1 MHVDEMSL
9 LRYADPTIPD
19 GLAASFLSSFSP
31 STLEQIVRRGVVT
44 HVGAGHL
51 FIDEG
56 EVDWAGILLSGV
68 ARVYLTTREGRQVT
82 VRYVRQGGSVGI
94 PCVVGQENPAR
105 VETVTDT
112 RLLRINVS
120 HLRLLAEKDASVAW
134 ALARELA
141 QRLLEI
147 CAELERRVESSVR
160 QRVARLL
167 LELSAPTGDAR
178 GGDIIISQEA
188 LAQSIG
194 SAREVVSK
202 VLIELRREG
211 TIQLRR
217 GLISIVD
224 PTGLRAASDGN
235 PGRHV
240 ERLPYVTES
249 M

>member
-1 MHVDEMSL
+1 MALPQVS
-9 LRYADPTIPD
+9 YQ
-19 GLAASFLSSFSP
+19 ASAP
-31 STLEQIVRRGVVT
+31 STLEQIVRRGIVT
-44 HVGAGHL
+44 HVGAGHV

-112 RLLRINVS
+112 RLLRISVS
-120 HLRLLAEKDASVAW
+120 HLRHLAERDASVAW

-167 LELSAPTGDAR
+167 LELSAPAGDAC
-178 GGDIIISQEA
+178 GGDITISQEA

-211 TIQLRR
+211 TIQLGRE
-217 GLISIVD
+217 SITIAD
-224 PTGLRAASDGN
+224 LTGLRAASEEG
-235 PGRHV
+235 PGRHGG
-240 ERLPYVTES
+240 RLPLLTEP